1 MVQVKRLLG
10 YGAAAGPVYL
20 VVGLAQVL
28 PREGFDVRRHA
39 LSQFEQRRL
48 WVGSDSQFFDERRTG
63 ARRRRGCPPPP
74 RRRTRSSVANSPWRV
89 WVCLIGAGI
98 FIADPARGFPPGTPL
113 SDTPITTH
121 GLMHFVFGGIGFYSL
136 IAACF
141 VFARRFASLG
151 RLAWALYSAFT
162 GVGFFC
168 AFAAIASGSTSVA
181 IMLTFYAAVAWVWV
195 WHTALL
201 VTLLRDAAQNSAVS
215 RATRSAAVPRSSR

>member
-1 MVQVKRLLG
+1 MFQVRRLLG

-20 VVGLAQVL
+20 VVGLAQVAL
-28 PREGFDVRRHA
+28 REGFDVRRHA
-39 LSQFEQRRL
+39 LSQLSNGDYGWVQIASFLTSGALVLVGAWGIRRL
-48 WVGSDSQFFDERRTG
+48 LAGGRAGTWGPILLAG
-63 ARRRRGCPPPP
+63 YGIG
-74 RRRTRSSVANSPWRV
+74 
-89 WVCLIGAGI
+89 LIGAGI

-113 SDTPITTH
+113 SNTPITTR

-162 GVGFFC
+162 GAGFFC

-201 VTLLRDAAQNSAVS
+201 VTQMRDAA
-215 RATRSAAVPRSSR
+215 